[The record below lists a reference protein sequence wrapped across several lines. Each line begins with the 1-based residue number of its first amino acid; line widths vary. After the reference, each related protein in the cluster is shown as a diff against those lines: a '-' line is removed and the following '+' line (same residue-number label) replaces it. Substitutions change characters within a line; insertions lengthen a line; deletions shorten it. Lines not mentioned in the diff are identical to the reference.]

1 MNMYKINRDTM
12 NPTKFAYDQTPLQKQ
27 IVVQN
32 QIIKQM
38 SDPRNKEFYD
48 TKDLIAAQEELK
60 RLIELNNAEQI
71 RLNKPPSFPLD
82 GGSKS
87 KRHRRKSKSH
97 RKHHR
102 KSHKKS
108 RKH

>member
-1 MNMYKINRDTM
+1 MYKINRDTM
-12 NPTKFAYDQTPLQKQ
+12 NPTQFTYDQTPLQKQ

-32 QIIKQM
+32 QMIKQM
-38 SDPRNKEFYD
+38 SDPRNKEFYPD
-48 TKDLIAAQEELK
+48 PKDLSAAQEELK

-97 RKHHR
+97 RKCHG